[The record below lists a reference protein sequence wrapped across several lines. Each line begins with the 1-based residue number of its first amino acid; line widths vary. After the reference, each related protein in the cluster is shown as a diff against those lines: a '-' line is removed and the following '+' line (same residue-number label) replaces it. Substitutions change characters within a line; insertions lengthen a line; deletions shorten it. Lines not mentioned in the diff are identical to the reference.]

1 MYMGV
6 APYRAT
12 PIYDKY
18 LNLVEPLK
26 GGLLANRLKQQNTSN
41 DHTGC

>member
-1 MYMGV
+1 MYMGA

-18 LNLVEPLK
+18 LNSVEPLK
-26 GGLLANRLKQQNTSN
+26 GGKFSV
-41 DHTGC
+41 